1 MNRGCVIINKSSVIK
16 NEISVKARGVYNDGN
31 GSKEKEGEKDGFP
44 GEKDASSI
52 FLSRLIISW
61 HFSTIFINE

>member
-1 MNRGCVIINKSSVIK
+1 MNRGGGIINIKLVIR

-44 GEKDASSI
+44 GEKDASFI
-52 FLSRLIISW
+52 FLS
-61 HFSTIFINE
+61 